1 MMINFNDNKDT
12 MKAIFEQLTPGIEN
26 SISIIELNMV
36 SFNGPYH
43 FHPELELTW
52 IRKSSG
58 KRYVGGNVSDYKS
71 DDLVLV
77 GANVPHC
84 WHSMNEANP
93 GNARAIVIQFRPDF
107 TGKVFLELP
116 ELIKI
121 KSLLDNQFA
130 GIFIKGITKEKI
142 ISEMQQCAAADGL
155 PRLLQFIKILD
166 LIANSEEIQLIDQ
179 PLTGLTSSPV
189 ETERFQKVFS
199 YLIGNYQQEVSLKTV
214 AKIANLTPTA
224 FCRYFKNVT
233 RKTLVTIVTEF
244 RINQACQLLRN
255 TDKPV
260 NEICF
265 ECGFGNNS
273 YFNKTF
279 KVLTGHTPLQYR
291 NLFSGQVK

>member
-1 MMINFNDNKDT
+1 
-12 MKAIFEQLTPGIEN
+12 MKPFFEQLTTGIQN
-26 SISIIELNMV
+26 AASVIDLNMT

-58 KRYVGGNVSDYKS
+58 KRYVGGNVSDYKP

-84 WHSMNEANP
+84 WHSTNEDMP
-93 GNARAIVIQFRPDF
+93 GTAQAIVIQFHPTF
-107 TGKVFLELP
+107 AGGAFLELP

-121 KSLLDNQFA
+121 KSLFEKATA
-130 GIFIKGITKEKI
+130 GVLITGNTKAKTISRIK
-142 ISEMQQCAAADGL
+142 QCAAKEGL
-155 PRLLQFIKILD
+155 PRLLQFLEILD
-166 LIANSEEIQLIDQ
+166 LIAGSDETELIDHNYAGF
-179 PLTGLTSSPV
+179 TASPA

-199 YLIGNYQQEVSLKTV
+199 YLIEHYQQEIGLKMI

-233 RKTLVTIVTEF
+233 RKTLVKIVTEF
-244 RINQACQLLRN
+244 RINKACQLLRSSE
-255 TDKPV
+255 KSV
-260 NEICF
+260 NEICY
-265 ECGFGNNS
+265 ECGFGNIS

-279 KVLTGHTPLQYR
+279 KAITEYTPLQYR
-291 NLFSGQVK
+291 SLFLS

>member
-1 MMINFNDNKDT
+1 MMVDVNDNKDKV
-12 MKAIFEQLTPGIEN
+12 KAFFEQLTTGIEN
-26 SISIIELNMV
+26 SISIIDLNMR

-58 KRYVGGNVSDYKS
+58 KRYVGGNVSDYKP

-84 WHSMNEANP
+84 WHSMNEAIP
-93 GNARAIVIQFRPDF
+93 ENAQAMVIPFRPNF
-107 TGKVFLELP
+107 AGKIFLELP
-116 ELIKI
+116 ELMKI
-121 KSLLDNQFA
+121 KSLLEKDIA
-130 GIFIKGITKEKI
+130 GVLIKGNTKAKI
-142 ISEMQQCAAADGL
+142 ISRMKQCAAADGL
-155 PRLLQFIKILD
+155 NRLLQFINILD
-166 LIANSEEIQLIDQ
+166 LIANSEEIQVVDHHFAGF
-179 PLTGLTSSPV
+179 TASPA
-189 ETERFQKVFS
+189 ETERFRKVFS
-199 YLIGNYQQEVSLKTV
+199 FLIENYQQEINLKTV

-224 FCRYFKNVT
+224 FCRYFKNIT
-233 RKTLVTIVTEF
+233 RKTLMSIVTEF

-255 TDKPV
+255 SEKPV

-279 KVLTGHTPLQYR
+279 KAITGYTPLQYR
-291 NLFSGQVK
+291 NLF